1 MQSPTGI
8 PLTTGREPSLQDRF
22 HLIGVGGAGMS
33 ALARWLAELGASVSG
48 SDLHESPTLAELRSR
63 GIRAYTPHDPDQMGD
78 PTWVVV
84 SDAVHPDN
92 PEVIEAMRRG
102 LPLWRRS
109 QLMGWLLKP
118 YRTIAVSGTH
128 GKTTTTAMIAA
139 ILEEAGYDPLVLLGG
154 DWMHTHPPWAGNIRL
169 GKGEW
174 AIVEACE
181 AYESFL
187 DLQPEI
193 ALVTNVEPDHLDYHG
208 TFENLQRSF
217 VRFCQH
223 VRPSGHTICCGD
235 NQGVQAVCKWLH
247 AHGRRERPPL
257 LYGFGE
263 MNDLRA
269 EILER
274 VPNGTHFRVA
284 PTPALP
290 VDGEGVAVS
299 PPSTGEVRRG
309 AKTDFYLPFPGDHNV
324 QNALGAIAIAQIL
337 HIPIEVQQRALA
349 AFRGVKRRQEL
360 IGEVAGIT
368 FVDDYAHHPTEI
380 EATLAALR
388 QRFPNRRLVVLYQP
402 HLYSRTRDQLEGLIR
417 SLVAADSVVITD
429 IYPAREKPIPGV
441 SASLIADGLLEQG
454 HPSVFYVPVKEQI
467 PARLL
472 PHLVEGDVVVT
483 MGAGDIDR
491 VAPMLI
497 RLLEARGQVRRLRI
511 AVLMGGDSPERDVSL
526 LSGMRVLQALDP
538 DRFIGIP
545 VDPAR
550 LHGSEEFWGLLDL
563 LQGERPDLAFIAL
576 HGRHGEDGAIQGL
589 LEMLGIPY
597 TGSGILASALAMNKY
612 AAKIVLQSV
621 GLTTPP
627 GVLVHHA
634 QLPDDFAPFD
644 VPGITNLQLPLIV
657 KPNEGGSTLGTT
669 RVWEWEQLPRAL
681 RKAFAYDER
690 ALIEDLIEGVEVSV
704 PVIGTRHPRPLP
716 PVEIVPRTGFY
727 GFQAKYTP
735 GMTDEIVPA
744 RLPDETLELLQAT
757 ALRAHLAL
765 GCRSMSRVDII
776 LREFTPFILEVNSIP
791 GLTPTSLLP
800 RSAEAAGISFS
811 QLITRLIED
820 ALEGWR

>member
-8 PLTTGREPSLQDRF
+8 PLTTGREPSMQDRF

-33 ALARWLAELGASVSG
+33 ALARWLAELGGRVSG
-48 SDLHESPTLAELRSR
+48 SDMHDSPTLAELRTR
-63 GIRAYTPHDPDQMGD
+63 GVHAYTPHDPTQMDD

-84 SDAVHPDN
+84 SDAIHPDN

-102 LPLWRRS
+102 LPIWRRS

-154 DWMHTHPPWAGNIRL
+154 EWMHTQPPWAGNIRL

-174 AIVEACE
+174 AVVEACE

-187 DLQPEI
+187 DLQPDI

-208 TFENLQRSF
+208 TFERLQQSF

-223 VRPSGHTICCGD
+223 VRPGGYIICCGD
-235 NQGVQAVCKWLH
+235 NQGVQAVCSRFH

-263 MNDLRA
+263 SNELRGA
-269 EILER
+269 ILER
-274 VPNGTHFRVA
+274 TPEGTHFRLILS
-284 PTPALP
+284 PALRFP
-290 VDGEGVAVS
+290 SRSGGSLQEGGNLASGE
-299 PPSTGEVRRG
+299 E
-309 AKTDFYLPFPGDHNV
+309 TDFYLPLPGDHNV
-324 QNALGAIAIAQIL
+324 QNALGAIAVAQIL
-337 HIPIEVQQRALA
+337 HIPFEVQRRALA

-360 IGEVAGIT
+360 VGEVAGIT

-417 SLVAADSVVITD
+417 SLAAADSVVITD

-454 HPSVFYVPVKEQI
+454 HPTVFYVPIKEQI

-472 PHLVEGDVVVT
+472 PHLSPGDVVVT

-511 AVLMGGDSPERDVSL
+511 AVLMGGDSPERDVSI
-526 LSGMRVLQALDP
+526 LSGMRVLQALDS

-550 LHGSEEFWGLLDL
+550 LHGSEEVWGLLDL

-589 LEMLGIPY
+589 LEMLGVPY

-612 AAKIVLQSV
+612 AAKIVLQSA

-627 GVLVHHA
+627 GVLVHRA

-644 VPGITNLQLPLIV
+644 VPGITNLRLPLIV

-690 ALIEDLIEGVEVSV
+690 ALVEELIEGVEVSV
-704 PVIGTRHPRPLP
+704 PVIGTRHPQPLP

-735 GMTDEIVPA
+735 GMTEEIVPA
-744 RLPDETLELLQAT
+744 RLPEEMRELLQST
-757 ALRAHLAL
+757 ALQAHLAL

-776 LREFTPFILEVNSIP
+776 LREFTPFVLEVNTIP

-811 QLITRLIED
+811 QLITYLIED
-820 ALEGWR
+820 ALEGWQ